1 MYGLLMVLR
10 LLHDLPRRGKLEG
23 LVQRIEEVDRG
34 HQCNT
39 FPKVLGYL
47 YPRVGPARLDAVNRF
62 SRRKHGGDVEGQ
74 PVEPVD
80 YVDGRTVVSI
90 VDHFFEAL
98 DHQTD
103 YILENR
109 SMFCDRM
116 LSEGTGKRSP
126 VRQVRGFIRA
136 HNTRWMILF
145 FISSPES
152 VLVDVAITV
161 GIFPGLRINERE
173 LIGGQPVLHVH
184 TARA

>member
-10 LLHDLPRRGKLEG
+10 LLHDLLRHGKLES

-34 HQCNT
+34 QWNT
-39 FPKVLGYL
+39 FLKVSGYL
-47 YPRVGPARLDAVNRF
+47 YPGVGPARLDAVKRF

-80 YVDGRTVVSI
+80 YVDGRTVVCI

-109 SMFCDRM
+109 SIFCDRM
-116 LSEGTGKRSP
+116 LIEGTGKRSP
-126 VRQVRGFIRA
+126 VPQVRDFVRA
-136 HNTRWMILF
+136 HNTDWMMLL
-145 FISSPES
+145 FISSPGS

-161 GIFPGLRINERE
+161 EIFPGLRTNERE
-173 LIGGQPVLHVH
+173 LIEGQPVLHVH